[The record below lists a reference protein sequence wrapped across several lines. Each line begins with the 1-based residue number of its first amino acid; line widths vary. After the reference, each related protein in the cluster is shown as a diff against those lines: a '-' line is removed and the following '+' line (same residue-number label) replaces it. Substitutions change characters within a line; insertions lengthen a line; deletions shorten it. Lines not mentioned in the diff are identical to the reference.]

1 MKQDAVRYI
10 QQYYI
15 YTSSE
20 MSRAKELS
28 GGNQQ
33 KVVIAR
39 ELSKNANVIIACHP
53 TRGLDVGATEFVH
66 NALLQE
72 RNQGKAVLLV
82 SSDLSELLTLSDRV
96 AVLFN
101 GEIVKVVNAN
111 ETSERELGLY
121 MTGAAR
127 MNDINVN

>member
-1 MKQDAVRYI
+1 
-10 QQYYI
+10 
-15 YTSSE
+15 
-20 MSRAKELS
+20 LS

-39 ELSKNANVIIACHP
+39 ELSKNAKVIIACHP
-53 TRGLDVGATEFVH
+53 ARGLDVGATEFVH

-72 RNQGKAVLLV
+72 RNIGKAVLLV

-101 GEIVKVVNAN
+101 GEIVTILNAS
-111 ETSERELGLY
+111 ETSEKELGLY
-121 MTGAAR
+121 MTGAMR
-127 MNDINVN
+127 SKNSGI